1 MSSTTVYRQ
10 HGILFEAPNGWQID
24 EQATEHGDI
33 TISVTDGA
41 AFWALTLMW
50 ERPEVERVL
59 REAKQAFEEEYE
71 EIDIHSVQEKI
82 SRRDS
87 EGYDIEF
94 VCMEFINH
102 VSLRSFRTGRFTAFI
117 MAQTTDHEEKYYKPL
132 FDNMT
137 SSLDVDQ
144 DGEILIG

>member
-1 MSSTTVYRQ
+1 
-10 HGILFEAPNGWQID
+10 
-24 EQATEHGDI
+24 
-33 TISVTDGA
+33 
-41 AFWALTLMW
+41 
-50 ERPEVERVL
+50 
-59 REAKQAFEEEYE
+59 
-71 EIDIHSVQEKI
+71 
-82 SRRDS
+82 
-87 EGYDIEF
+87 
-94 VCMEFINH
+94 MEFINH